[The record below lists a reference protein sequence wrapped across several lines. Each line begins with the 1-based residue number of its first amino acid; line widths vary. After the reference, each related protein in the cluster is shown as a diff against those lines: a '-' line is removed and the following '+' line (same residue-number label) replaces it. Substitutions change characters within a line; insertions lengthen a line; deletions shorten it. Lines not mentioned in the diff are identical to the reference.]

1 MKYPKPILIIAL
13 VFVAVQLISLLF
25 ISVALT
31 PADQAFPNPD
41 DPMIAIYYLLLLL
54 GFTLLFLMLIRFDLE
69 RLLKAIFYFSIGF
82 VIFFMTTVVARMIM
96 DSPEAWL
103 VLGLAFGIASV
114 AALYKRPEWYLIDAI
129 GIAMAVGIVSLLGI
143 SLGLL
148 PVLILLIALAIYDAL
163 SVYKTKHMLK
173 LADGVVDMG
182 LPLLLIIP
190 KKLPYSFIEN
200 RPKIQDG
207 EKKERE
213 AFLIGLGDIIIPG
226 LLPASAFWFLRD
238 DIIMLGLPANL
249 LVALMAIIGGVVGLL
264 VLMVIVMK
272 GRPQAGLPLLNAGT
286 IIGFFVGYVL
296 VFGLDLSGM
305 I

>member
-82 VIFFMTTVVARMIM
+82 VIFFVTTVVARMIM

>member
-1 MKYPKPILIIAL
+1 
-13 VFVAVQLISLLF
+13 
-25 ISVALT
+25 
-31 PADQAFPNPD
+31 
-41 DPMIAIYYLLLLL
+41 
-54 GFTLLFLMLIRFDLE
+54 
-69 RLLKAIFYFSIGF
+69 
-82 VIFFMTTVVARMIM
+82 
-96 DSPEAWL
+96 
-103 VLGLAFGIASV
+103 
-114 AALYKRPEWYLIDAI
+114 
-129 GIAMAVGIVSLLGI
+129 
-143 SLGLL
+143 
-148 PVLILLIALAIYDAL
+148 
-163 SVYKTKHMLK
+163 MLK

-200 RPKIQDG
+200 RPKIRDG

>member
-82 VIFFMTTVVARMIM
+82 VIFFVTTVVARMIM

-200 RPKIQDG
+200 RPKIRDG